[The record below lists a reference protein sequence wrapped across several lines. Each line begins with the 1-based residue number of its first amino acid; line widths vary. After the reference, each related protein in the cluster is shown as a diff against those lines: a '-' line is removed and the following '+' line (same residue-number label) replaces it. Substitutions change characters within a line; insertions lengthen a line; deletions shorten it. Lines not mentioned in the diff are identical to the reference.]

1 MRDVGIT
8 VMPEFFQNEGVDAV
22 LDNVVGRAGAT
33 AIATSPYVMEP
44 ARRDEGSR
52 EPPADA
58 GAGKARLLDRPL
70 WGRRELWVRTAPS
83 YEPDRSLYSGLRYQP
98 ARPDD
103 LTARDGDV
111 VAQAIRSAKARGL
124 QVQLQVQAAIPP
136 GYRVQFGGP
145 ADEDRPR
152 LPDESSPVER
162 VDNNGSLA
170 SPHILAYTQALLR
183 DLARA
188 YPETDAIRIDW
199 PEYPPYSLD
208 SLFFDFSTHAVAAMA
223 EMGFDVERMRRDV
236 GAFRTLLTAHAARG
250 SLGGG
255 DAWAVL
261 LRDIVRHPGVLDW
274 LDAKARI
281 VTRFIASCRDA
292 LTAEASGRI
301 ALMPQAFPPPFT
313 LFSGFDYAAVARLRV
328 RAIGVKLYTM
338 HWPMM
343 ARSYGE
349 EIARRDRACDRRRL
363 GGDVV
368 SFLGLSDDEA
378 DRVALDS
385 ICYPEPDERHPV
397 GAQAQRRKIHVAQ
410 ADAGDVPIYAFAH
423 GYGPLAD
430 VKART
435 ALAFE
440 AADSRIWLNRY
451 GYLSDEKLD
460 AVGEVTGAARAR

>member
-1 MRDVGIT
+1 MRDIGIT
-8 VMPEFFQNEGVDAV
+8 ILPEFFQNEGVDAV
-22 LDNVVGRAGAT
+22 LDNVVRRAGAT

-44 ARRDEGSR
+44 APPEVGSR
-52 EPPADA
+52 EPPADG
-58 GAGKARLLDRPL
+58 GAGKVRLLDRPL

-83 YEPDRSLYSGLRYQP
+83 YAPDRSLYSGLRYQP
-98 ARPDD
+98 AAPDD
-103 LTARDGDV
+103 ITSRDGDV
-111 VAQAIRSAKARGL
+111 VAKAIRSAKARGL
-124 QVQLQVQAAIPP
+124 KVQLQVQAAIPP

-145 ADEDRPR
+145 TDEDRPR
-152 LPDESSPVER
+152 LPDGSSPGQR

-188 YPETDAIRIDW
+188 YPETDTIRIDW
-199 PEYPPYSLD
+199 PEYPPYSLE
-208 SLFFDFSTHAVAAMA
+208 SLFFDFSTHATTAMA

-236 GAFRTLLTAHAARG
+236 SAFRTQLTAHAARG

-255 DAWAVL
+255 DAWGVL
-261 LRDIVRHPGVLDW
+261 LRDIVRHPGVIDW

-292 LTAEASGRI
+292 LSAETGGRI
-301 ALMPQAFPPPFT
+301 ALMPQAFPPPFA
-313 LFSGFDYAAVARLRV
+313 LLSGFDYAAIARLRV
-328 RAIGVKLYTM
+328 PAIGVKLYTM

-343 ARSYGE
+343 ARRYGE
-349 EIARRDRACDRRRL
+349 EIAHQFRACDRSRL

-368 SFLGLSDDEA
+368 NFLGLSEDEA
-378 DRVALDS
+378 DRGALDS
-385 ICYPEPDERHPV
+385 VRYPEPDERHPV
-397 GAQAQRRKIHVAQ
+397 GAQAQLRKIHIAQ
-410 ADAGDVPIYAFAH
+410 ADAGDVPVYAFAH

-435 ALAFE
+435 ALAFK
-440 AADSRIWLNRY
+440 AAGGRLWLNRY

-460 AVGEVTGAARAR
+460 AIGEVTGLARTR